1 MTSDAAQYHQDLQ
14 TALDRLA
21 QARSG
26 DVRKH
31 RDEFGELP
39 NILEFGELP
48 RELISRVQYKGDGV
62 NLVGAMLVGTNR
74 RVILVN
80 KARRGAMEVIDFPYD
95 QISSVESNTGRLLG
109 EINLDISGT
118 RHRIHNI
125 VNQEVNDLAA
135 FIQRALQAARDRMA
149 DPEQPAEP
157 GSGAA
162 TGEAAQYHEDL
173 EAALARLSQERSG
186 DVGKHRDEFREL
198 PNILQF
204 GELPGDLVARVTYSD
219 AGYAFIGAMLVGT
232 NRRVILVGQDSGR
245 PIEVIDF
252 PYDQITSAESKTGM
266 MFGEINLD
274 MSGTVHRIHNM
285 EKGEVNRFAAF
296 LQQAMQA
303 AWDRIAE
310 PEEPEEQAEPAEP
323 VNVAE
328 QYGGAVADVLI
339 PWELDEKWSSW
350 VEEIKLL
357 AGVFM
362 HRDKMELWELPEQ
375 LVEARFGPSGDSEA
389 LLLVRTNFRFVCL
402 YRQDGSYEY
411 VEFPYDELSSITY
424 GTDSN
429 FGVLTLDTGEHTIAF
444 YMDQE
449 EAREYADYARGRM
462 QAARDRVAEP
472 VQPRESPL
480 PEQSGQPAAPVNGA
494 LTAEQEQ
501 YAYALKFIV
510 EREAGHEYW
519 SKWTEWTEVIRSLP
533 RLIDWTTWEFP
544 TDVDE
549 ARDGPSE
556 DAAELL
562 FVRTNLRLVFL
573 FRVEDGSLQ
582 YVEFPYD
589 QISSIVAR
597 PVANQGQLTLETD
610 DNRFVFYMDDDEVDE
625 VANEVR
631 EQMQAAKDGAVGP
644 AELERK
650 QFVHALVRVS
660 FGLLERDEEVSSKWE
675 NEEVMEALVALDEDQ
690 WEMPVQFAEA
700 RFRPSDDSAVLLLF
714 RTNLRLVFLY
724 RVEDG
729 SAQFSGC
736 SYDDISSIEA
746 GTHANYGE
754 LTLESG
760 GETFVFYMDQGE
772 ARDFADY
779 ARAKM
784 QVATA
789 GTAAPAPQAPAEPA
803 SPEAPAPPTATQAA
817 SVADELE
824 RLADLRA
831 RGLLTDE
838 EFTLAKER
846 LLQ

>member
-1 MTSDAAQYHQDLQ
+1 MTSEAAQYHQDLQ
-14 TALDRLA
+14 TALDGLA

-26 DVRKH
+26 EIRKH
-31 RDEFGELP
+31 RDEFRELP

-48 RELISRVQYKGDGV
+48 RELVSGV
-62 NLVGAMLVGTNR
+62 LCDSADFGGGLLVGTNR
-74 RVILVN
+74 RVIVVG
-80 KARRGAMEVIDFPYD
+80 KKWRGPMSMIDFPYD
-95 QISSVESNTGRLLG
+95 QISSVESSKGRLLG
-109 EINLDISGT
+109 EINLEISGT
-118 RHRIHNI
+118 RYRIHNI
-125 VNQEVNDLAA
+125 VNHKLDDFAA
-135 FIQRALQAARDRMA
+135 FLERAMQAARYRI
-149 DPEQPAEP
+149 EETGEL
-157 GSGAA
+157 GSGEL
-162 TGEAAQYHEDL
+162 TSEEAQYHEALD
-173 EAALARLSQERSG
+173 AALARLAQERSG
-186 DVGKHRDEFREL
+186 AVGKHRDEFREL

-204 GELPGDLVARVTYSD
+204 GELPGELVPRVNHECD
-219 AGYAFIGAMLVGT
+219 DRVGLMGAMLVGT
-232 NRRVILVGQDSGR
+232 NRRVIAVGRSIAGKRSDG
-245 PIEVIDF
+245 PLEVLEF
-252 PYDQITSAESKTGM
+252 PYDQISSVESKTGM
-266 MFGEINLD
+266 MFGEITLD
-274 MSGTVHRIHNM
+274 ISGTRHKFDNIDKREMNDFPEFI
-285 EKGEVNRFAAF
+285 R
-296 LQQAMQA
+296 QQMQA
-303 AWDRIAE
+303 ASEVIAE
-310 PEEPEEQAEPAEP
+310 PVQPEQPAEPASNELTP
-323 VNVAE
+323 EAQ
-328 QYGGAVADVLI
+328 QYIEALTDVLAD
-339 PWELDEKWSSW
+339 WASDEKWSSW
-350 VEEIKLL
+350 TEEIRSLHGL
-357 AGVFM
+357 AGSILQ
-362 HRDKMELWELPEQ
+362 RDRSDLWELPEQ
-375 LVEARFGPSGDSEA
+375 LAEVRVEPSDNSEVA
-389 LLLVRTNFRFVCL
+389 LLVRSNLGFRCSS
-402 YRQDGSYEY
+402 RGEDGSAQWGAIPYNQLLS
-411 VEFPYDELSSITY
+411 VEF

-429 FGVLTLDTGEHTIAF
+429 FGVLTLGTDEYSFTF

-449 EAREYADYARGRM
+449 VAREYADYARGRM
-462 QAARDRVAEP
+462 QAAGAGSAE
-472 VQPRESPL
+472 

-494 LTAEQEQ
+494 LTEEQEQ
-501 YAYALKFIV
+501 YAYALRFFV
-510 EREAGHEYW
+510 EREAGYEYW

-562 FVRTNLRLVFL
+562 LVRTNLRLVFL

-597 PVANQGQLTLETD
+597 PVANQGQLTLETED
-610 DNRFVFYMDDDEVDE
+610 TRFVFYMDDDEVDE

-631 EQMQAAKDGAVGP
+631 EQMQAARDGAVGP

-650 QFVHALVRVS
+650 QFVHALLRVS
-660 FGLLERDEEVSSKWE
+660 FGLLRRDEEVSSKWAD
-675 NEEVMEALVALDEDQ
+675 EEVMEALVALDEDK

-714 RTNLRLVFLY
+714 RTNLQLVFLY

-746 GTHANYGE
+746 GTHAGYGE
-754 LTLESG
+754 LTLETG

-789 GTAAPAPQAPAEPA
+789 GTAAPAPQA
-803 SPEAPAPPTATQAA
+803 ATQAA